1 MSQLLTIFINI
12 LAPVFLLMLLGYLI
26 GPRLQLETRTLSRF
40 AYFVLTPAFVV
51 DVLGSARIAADT
63 ATTMITYIIVVHLIL
78 VAIGFGVA
86 RLLKRPAPMVGAY
99 MLIAVFGNVGN
110 FGLPIIKFA
119 YGEQALVEA
128 TVYFLAIL
136 TISFIVGVGAANWH
150 KGGRFTAAI
159 AVFKTP
165 AILALPPALLLN
177 WTGMEL
183 PPFLGRGVELL
194 ADALIPTMLVA
205 LGVQLAHVGLPRL
218 NADMLLASTIKL
230 VGGAALALALA
241 IPFGLSGLERS
252 IGVLQASM
260 PTAVLA
266 SMIAVEHDL
275 VPQFVIATVLV
286 CTLASVVTL
295 TIVLAVLGV

>member
-1 MSQLLTIFINI
+1 
-12 LAPVFLLMLLGYLI
+12 
-26 GPRLQLETRTLSRF
+26 
-40 AYFVLTPAFVV
+40 
-51 DVLGSARIAADT
+51 
-63 ATTMITYIIVVHLIL
+63 
-78 VAIGFGVA
+78 
-86 RLLKRPAPMVGAY
+86 MVGAY

-119 YGEQALVEA
+119 YGERALVEA

-136 TISFIVGVGAANWH
+136 TISFVVGVGAANWH
-150 KGGRFTAAI
+150 KGSRFTAAI

-177 WTGMEL
+177 WQGWAL
-183 PPFLGRGVELL
+183 PAFLGRGIELL
-194 ADALIPTMLVA
+194 ADALIPTMLIA
-205 LGVQLAHVGLPRL
+205 LGVQLASVGLPRL
-218 NADMLLASTIKL
+218 NSDMILASAIKL
-230 VGGAALALALA
+230 VGGAVLALILA
-241 IPFGLSGLERS
+241 IPFGLTGLERN

-275 VPQFVIATVLV
+275 VPQFVITTVLV

-295 TIVLAVLGV
+295 TVVLAILGV